1 MLTQGNLK
9 KYLKKHDTYAC
20 FIACLIQDFEHPG
33 YTNQFVVRTKHPLA
47 IRYSDISVLENHH
60 LAAGFQVLFQSSNC
74 NIIDNMPYEIQ
85 KETRKIIIDVILN
98 TDISK
103 HFTLLTELKTKL
115 GNNFPTE
122 ALEDRTLIMS
132 LTLRTASNFKV
143 IRDRNTFFKWM
154 EKMFEEFYKQGDME
168 KTLELPISKFMDR
181 ENSNKEKA
189 FANYLSVVCKPLFVT
204 VLIMV
209 DSEEINTIIF
219 KEGIDKNKK
228 HLEQRIDESSAK

>member
-1 MLTQGNLK
+1 
-9 KYLKKHDTYAC
+9 
-20 FIACLIQDFEHPG
+20 
-33 YTNQFVVRTKHPLA
+33 
-47 IRYSDISVLENHH
+47 
-60 LAAGFQVLFQSSNC
+60 
-74 NIIDNMPYEIQ
+74 MPYEIQ

-181 ENSNKEKA
+181 ENSNKENFPFLNCDKQKYNIEYNGNLYQN
-189 FANYLSVVCKPLFVT
+189 FFYYPKPQAGRDF
-204 VLIMV
+204 
-209 DSEEINTIIF
+209 SY
-219 KEGIDKNKK
+219 
-228 HLEQRIDESSAK
+228 